1 MNKYTAQA
9 HQEMTAMY
17 EARLFFNG
25 ISIQEI
31 DWAVEEEQK
40 CHKETAD
47 FERELIASLPYIV
60 RGDEE
65 SMSKHRDDMIQLSKL
80 KGYFIASREYRM
92 KVEFMIFG
100 NWNI

>member
-47 FERELIASLPYIV
+47 FERELIASLPY
-60 RGDEE
+60 E
-65 SMSKHRDDMIQLSKL
+65 SRVHDIWELEHISIRKDSP
-80 KGYFIASREYRM
+80 
-92 KVEFMIFG
+92 
-100 NWNI
+100 